1 MVITLTGEKKDQV
14 EFSYPY
20 RMLISGSSGSGKTFF
35 AEKLLSRADL
45 FEKRIEKILYFYPSF
60 IDERPVKWDTSLDIP
75 ISYRRGLPKKEDI
88 IDLKPHTTLVI
99 DDNYDKAI
107 NCSFIDHLFRVMSRK
122 RIINIILITQNNFMA
137 GRYGRNIR
145 NSCNF
150 TVLMRN
156 SVDERINR
164 RVANQMGLLKAF
176 KTASEMT
183 KHETFPY
190 MFIDQTP
197 LGNKSD
203 CRFYVDIFASVQ
215 KVICNNGEVKRI
227 IRDDI
232 FQKYFAITEM
242 GRKFEATRIG
252 IFHNVCYKLTQDWK
266 EEPQHD
272 TKFKSKRKRRYS
284 SASEGRRSLS
294 SESLSFV
301 SSRSE
306 SSSSESSSSDSP
318 ISETSSEDD
327 FPGQKHS
334 YWKF

>member
-1 MVITLTGEKKDQV
+1 MVMTITGENKDQI

-20 RMLISGSSGSGKTFF
+20 RMLISGSSGSGKTFL
-35 AEKLLSRADL
+35 AEKILSRPDL
-45 FEKRIEKILYFYPSF
+45 FEKRIEKIIYFYPSF
-60 IDERPVKWDTSLDIP
+60 LDKRPVKWDTSLDIP

-88 IDLKPHTTLVI
+88 IDLKSHTTLVI

-122 RIINIILITQNNFMA
+122 RVINVILITQNNFMA

-183 KHETFPY
+183 KHETYPY
-190 MFIDQTP
+190 IFIDQTP
-197 LGNKSD
+197 LGYKSD
-203 CRFYVDIFASVQ
+203 CRLFVDIFSSVQ
-215 KVICNNGEVKRI
+215 KVICNNGEVQRI
-227 IRDDI
+227 IRDDK
-232 FQKYFAITEM
+232 FQKYFAITER

-252 IFHNVCYKLTQDWK
+252 IF
-266 EEPQHD
+266 
-272 TKFKSKRKRRYS
+272 
-284 SASEGRRSLS
+284 
-294 SESLSFV
+294 
-301 SSRSE
+301 
-306 SSSSESSSSDSP
+306 
-318 ISETSSEDD
+318 
-327 FPGQKHS
+327 QKVL
-334 YWKF
+334 F